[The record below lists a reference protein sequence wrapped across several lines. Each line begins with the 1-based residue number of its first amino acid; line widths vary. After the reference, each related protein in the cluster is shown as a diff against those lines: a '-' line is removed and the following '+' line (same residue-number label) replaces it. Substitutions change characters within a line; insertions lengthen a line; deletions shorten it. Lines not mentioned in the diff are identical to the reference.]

1 MTLEDWQKLWA
12 LPAIAIQQLQ
22 ELTAATSTPSD
33 ERSESFA
40 ASECRLALSH
50 YKVIQM
56 RNNVGV
62 LEDVNGTPVRYGL
75 CNETKQMNQ
84 VMKSSDDVNILPY
97 VVKPQ
102 DVGRKLG
109 IFLGV
114 EHKKPNWVYT
124 GKGRETAQLTFQRMV
139 RSAGGVALFA
149 NSAKGLIDNLVS
161 EGLISR

>member
-1 MTLEDWQKLWA
+1 MTFDEWALKWA
-12 LPAIAIQQLQ
+12 LPAQALQEYQ
-22 ELTAATSTPSD
+22 ELTAATSSPLD
-33 ERSESFA
+33 DRSEAFVV
-40 ASECRLALSH
+40 SECRLALSH

-84 VMKSSDDVNILPY
+84 IMKSSDDINILPY

-109 IFLGV
+109 LFLGV

-139 RSAGGVALFA
+139 RAAGGVALFA
-149 NSAKGLIDNLVS
+149 NSAQGLIDNLVS